1 MKLNKKWL
9 GILLPLAL
17 LVSCSQAQ
25 EKVIFQGVHVVAA
38 ENFYGN
44 LIQQIGGQHVEVT
57 SLLSDPNVDPHEY
70 EADVADAKAIARA
83 QLVWEN
89 GGGYDSWM
97 DKLVEGSGGSKRVVI
112 KAFDLAVVHL
122 SENEHVWYSLD
133 NDLVFVAAMNSE
145 LKKLDPKD
153 AADFD
158 DRAARLA
165 QSLQKIKERLAGL
178 KQEFQGTPIALTET
192 IFLYQSQAIGLKVLT
207 PFNFMK
213 AVAEGSD
220 PSAQDALQSMNQV
233 TNRQVKA
240 LVYNEQTVS
249 AVTTKLLNQAAS
261 SGIPVVPITETMK
274 GPNFQNW
281 MNGQLNVLQRALEDS
296 VGKTKIP

>member
-1 MKLNKKWL
+1 M
-9 GILLPLAL
+9 LLPLTF
-17 LVSCSQAQ
+17 LVSCAHPQ
-25 EKVIFQGVHVVAA
+25 EKAAFHGVHVVAA

-57 SLLSDPNVDPHEY
+57 SFLSDPNVDPHEY
-70 EADVADAKAIARA
+70 EANVADAKAIARA

-97 DKLVEGSGGSKRVVI
+97 DKLIEGSGGSNKVVV

-122 SENEHVWYSLD
+122 PENEHVWYSLD
-133 NDLVFVAAMNSE
+133 NDLVFVSAMSNE
-145 LKKLDPKD
+145 LKKLDPED
-153 AADFD
+153 AAYFD
-158 DRAARLA
+158 ANAAQLTLA
-165 QSLQKIKERLAGL
+165 LQKIKERLAGL

-192 IFLYQSQAIGLKVLT
+192 IFLYQSQAMGLKVLT

-213 AVAEGSD
+213 AIAEGND
-220 PSAQDALQSMNQV
+220 PSAQDALQAMNQI
-233 TNRQVKA
+233 TNRKVKA

-261 SGIPVVPITETMK
+261 SGIPVVPVTETMK
-274 GPNFQNW
+274 GDSFQDW

-296 VGKTKIP
+296 TGKTSPRAASK

>member
-1 MKLNKKWL
+1 MKSYKKWL

-17 LVSCSQAQ
+17 LASCSHPD
-25 EKVIFQGVHVVAA
+25 EKVPFQGVHVVAA

-83 QLVWEN
+83 QLIWEN

-97 DKLVEGSGGSKRVVI
+97 DKLTEGSGGSKTVVV

-122 SENEHVWYSLD
+122 NKNEHVWYSLD

-145 LKKLDPKD
+145 LKKIDPKD
-153 AADFD
+153 AAYFD
-158 DRAARLA
+158 ANTARLTL
-165 QSLQKIKERLAGL
+165 SLQKIKERLVGL

-192 IFLYQSQAIGLKVLT
+192 IFLYQSQAMGLKVLT

-213 AVAEGSD
+213 AVAEGND
-220 PSAQDALQSMNQV
+220 PPAQDALEAMNQV

-261 SGIPVVPITETMK
+261 SGIPVVPVTETMK
-274 GPNFQNW
+274 GASFQDW

-296 VGKTKIP
+296 TGKTKLP